1 MLPINTYMKTI
12 RIVSLILFIIS
23 LITSGCGELSNKPMP
38 KKTEIVKEPEK
49 LEPAIIRQ
57 ISELLDLAVTD
68 NGHAGDIT
76 LSKASVVSSL
86 YAENDFNRIW
96 SSDKTW
102 HPGADSFLTMI
113 QSAEFYG
120 LFPEDYHANA
130 LKDIFK
136 KLGDS
141 ASKTDAALWARGELM
156 LSDAFVSF
164 AQHLRTGRIPRD
176 SVSLN
181 TDSVLSQ
188 EFYNRMFSRLKD
200 GGQPRELLES
210 LEPVHQGYRDLKAML
225 PQFLDSMDRTPYTYI
240 EFPWTD
246 SMTFVKQLQARL
258 FESSYI
264 TFNTRT
270 ADSVELSN
278 AVKKAQESRGLKV
291 DGKAG
296 IQVVSSL
303 NNTGLERFKRIAI
316 NLDRYKQLPDS
327 MPASYIWVNLPAFKM
342 QVVDSGLV
350 VLESKVIVGQPR
362 TRTPVLNSQVLN
374 FITFPQW
381 TVPYSIIFKEML
393 PKIQKNVKYLD
404 KENLMVV
411 DRNDSVIDPAKID
424 WSKLN
429 KKYFPYLLRQR
440 QGDDNSLG
448 VIKFNFRN
456 KYDVYMHDTNARS
469 LFSRSNRALSHGCVR
484 VQQWDSLSRY
494 LIAKDSTNVPIDSV
508 QAWLARQEKHTVA
521 LKKKMP
527 VYLRYFTCEVAE
539 EGFIR
544 FFDDIYGE
552 DNALRMRNFAK
563 N

>member
-1 MLPINTYMKTI
+1 
-12 RIVSLILFIIS
+12 
-23 LITSGCGELSNKPMP
+23 
-38 KKTEIVKEPEK
+38 
-49 LEPAIIRQ
+49 
-57 ISELLDLAVTD
+57 
-68 NGHAGDIT
+68 
-76 LSKASVVSSL
+76 
-86 YAENDFNRIW
+86 
-96 SSDKTW
+96 
-102 HPGADSFLTMI
+102 
-113 QSAEFYG
+113 
-120 LFPEDYHANA
+120 
-130 LKDIFK
+130 
-136 KLGDS
+136 
-141 ASKTDAALWARGELM
+141 
-156 LSDAFVSF
+156 
-164 AQHLRTGRIPRD
+164 
-176 SVSLN
+176 
-181 TDSVLSQ
+181 
-188 EFYNRMFSRLKD
+188 MFSRLKN
-200 GGQPRELLES
+200 GEQPRAMLEA
-210 LEPVHQGYRDLKAML
+210 LEPQHKGYQDLKALL
-225 PQFLDSMDRTPYTYI
+225 PQFLDSMDRTRYTYI

-246 SMTFVKQLQARL
+246 SMTFVKQLQNRL

-270 ADSVELSN
+270 ADSSELAY

-296 IQVVSSL
+296 LQVVSSL
-303 NNTGLERFKRIAI
+303 NNTWLEKFRRIAI

-327 MPASYIWVNLPAFKM
+327 MPPSYIWVNLPAFKM
-342 QVVDSGLV
+342 QVVDSGQV

-362 TRTPVLNSQVLN
+362 TRTPVLNSQVSN

-393 PKIQKNVKYLD
+393 PKIQKNINFLN

-411 DRNDSVIDPAKID
+411 DKNDSVIDPATID

-469 LFSRSNRALSHGCVR
+469 LFSRPNRALSHGCVR

-494 LIAKDSTNVPIDSV
+494 LIAKDSTNVPMDSV
-508 QAWLARQEKHTVA
+508 SAWLARQEKHTVA

-527 VYLRYFTCEVAE
+527 VYLRYFTCEVAP
-539 EGFIR
+539 EGYIR
-544 FFDDIYGE
+544 FFDDIYG
-552 DNALRMRNFAK
+552 DDKVLRMKYFAK